1 MVLDGIFCTRMQHCP
16 LSRHLPEEGAFFP
29 LLKRSFCDNILTT
42 FFKKRRNFCH
52 VHNEHEEPKT
62 IGNTKKAAISGGFR
76 MVELRGIE
84 PRSDNRTLS
93 LLRA

>member
-1 MVLDGIFCTRMQHCP
+1 MLPPLPAPAGRGGI
-16 LSRHLPEEGAFFP
+16 FP
-29 LLKRSFCDNILTT
+29 LLERSFRDNILTT
-42 FFKKRRNFCH
+42 FFKERRNFCH
-52 VHNEHEEPKT
+52 VHNEREEPKT